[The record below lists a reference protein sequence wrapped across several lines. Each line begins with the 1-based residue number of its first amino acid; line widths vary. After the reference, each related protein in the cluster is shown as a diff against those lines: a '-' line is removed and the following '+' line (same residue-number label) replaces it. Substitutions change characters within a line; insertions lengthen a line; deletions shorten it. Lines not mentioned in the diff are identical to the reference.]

1 MAVTLSAAQ
10 VETTLGVDTATATR
24 VLATATALVLR
35 FAPDAPDAIANE
47 AALRCSGWLAD
58 SPASGVR
65 RESAG
70 PLDASYSPL
79 ATGALRASGAM
90 SLLGPW
96 KVRRAG
102 AIAGDAT

>member
-24 VLATATALVLR
+24 VLAAASALITR
-35 FAPDAPDAIANE
+35 YAPAAPETIQNE
-47 AALRCSGWLAD
+47 AALRCAGWLAQAP
-58 SPASGVR
+58 SSGVR

-70 PLDASYSPL
+70 PLDVSYSPL
-79 ATGALRASGAM
+79 ATGALRSSGAM
-90 SLLGPW
+90 SLLSQW

-102 AIAGDAT
+102 VIAGDA